1 MKPSLH
7 EKRLLVTFRRN
18 KNLRDLL
25 VNSSLLPP
33 TQTKGCHPCG
43 KPRCETCS
51 HIVNFNTVKSTST
64 NRILRMATSSTCL
77 STGIV
82 YLIQCA
88 RCRIQYVGQ
97 SSNSIHVRFQ
107 QHMRYVKLRDEYKPI
122 STHYNSPGHSI
133 RDSKVLALDCSK
145 NLNARL
151 RLEDTWITCLGSL
164 QPAGLN
170 QRYQTIQGAGTYR
183 TGDLPRVST
192 ILQNCQI

>member
-1 MKPSLH
+1 M
-7 EKRLLVTFRRN
+7 
-18 KNLRDLL
+18 
-25 VNSSLLPP
+25 
-33 TQTKGCHPCG
+33 
-43 KPRCETCS
+43 
-51 HIVNFNTVKSTST
+51 KSTST

-97 SSNSIHVRFQ
+97 SSNSIHVQFQ

-122 STHYNSPGHSI
+122 STHYNSPGHSM

-151 RLEDTWITCLGSL
+151 RLEDTWSTCLGSL

-170 QRYQTIQGAGTYR
+170 HRYQR
-183 TGDLPRVST
+183 FKMPELTGPV
-192 ILQNCQI
+192 ICPECQQSFKTAKSERRHYIREHNKHLLMYICEWCGLK